1 MNPPTLQR
9 RTRHSYPHLW
19 TQDHGSFAVGL
30 LAIVL
35 STMSVIQF
43 RFDEMTARQS
53 LAIERR
59 LASLSAAREP
69 NRCPLRTAS

>member
-9 RTRHSYPHLW
+9 RTRHSYPRYGPKY
-19 TQDHGSFAVGL
+19 HGSFAVGL

-43 RFDEMTARQS
+43 RFDG
-53 LAIERR
+53 
-59 LASLSAAREP
+59 
-69 NRCPLRTAS
+69 

>member
-1 MNPPTLQR
+1 MNPLTLQR
-9 RTRHSYPHLW
+9 RSRHSYPRYGRKP
-19 TQDHGSFAVGL
+19 TEVSAVGL

-43 RFDEMTARQS
+43 RFDEMIARQR

>member
-1 MNPPTLQR
+1 MNPLTLQR
-9 RTRHSYPHLW
+9 RTRHSYPRYGRKTIEVSRW
-19 TQDHGSFAVGL
+19 VS

-35 STMSVIQF
+35 STMSVIPF
-43 RFDEMTARQS
+43 RFDEMTARQR

>member
-1 MNPPTLQR
+1 
-9 RTRHSYPHLW
+9 
-19 TQDHGSFAVGL
+19 
-30 LAIVL
+30 
-35 STMSVIQF
+35 
-43 RFDEMTARQS
+43 MTPRQS